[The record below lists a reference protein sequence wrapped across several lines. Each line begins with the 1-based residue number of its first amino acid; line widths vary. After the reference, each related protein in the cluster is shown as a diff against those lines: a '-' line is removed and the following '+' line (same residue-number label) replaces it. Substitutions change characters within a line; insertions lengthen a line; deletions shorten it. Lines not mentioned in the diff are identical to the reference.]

1 MLKNLIKGNEIK
13 EKFMNLK
20 EIRKKN
26 NKNQKEVADYLNVM
40 QSTYSGYES
49 GRVEMGGETIIK
61 LAKYFDVTTDEILG
75 VKKQNLNLTQ
85 KSELLSKLDSLTES
99 EFYKLN
105 VFADALLTD
114 RKERQDKINTIINE
128 E

>member
-1 MLKNLIKGNEIK
+1 
-13 EKFMNLK
+13 MNLK

-114 RKERQDKINTIINE
+114 RKERQDKINAIINE